1 MTPPSDSA
9 RPVATVTV
17 RAATL
22 ADAADIARLS
32 GQLGYPAT
40 PEEVAHRL
48 RQIEGDAT
56 HAVYVARFAGEELPD
71 LGIGAARTS
80 STSAATSPV
89 IGWIHVHVCHGL
101 VSDSCVEIAGLVIDE
116 HHRSHGVGHVL
127 MTQAEQWARENA
139 CREIRLR
146 SNIIRAG
153 AHAFYDKLG
162 YEMFKTQKAFRKFL
176 GT

>member
-1 MTPPSDSA
+1 MTAPSDSA
-9 RPVATVTV
+9 RAVATVAA

-32 GQLGYPAT
+32 DQLGYPAT

-48 RQIEGDAT
+48 RQIEDDAR
-56 HAVYVARFAGEELPD
+56 HAVYVAEFAGEELPGP
-71 LGIGAARTS
+71 GIGAARTS
-80 STSAATSPV
+80 STSATTRPV

-101 VSDSCVEIAGLVIDE
+101 MSGLWVEIAGLVIDE
-116 HHRSHGVGHVL
+116 RHRGHGVGRVL
-127 MTQAEQWARENA
+127 MTQAEQWARKNA